1 MRPQSALSCDRWRG
15 TPSWREKTGGIAA
28 DICRLTAEVLAQPV
42 DPVILRDLGLDSE
55 AARGPSSCPALS
67 ALSTPSEESAFKCF
81 QFGRAKVPLCLGLS
95 CEAAKN
101 LFERILSDLG
111 PN

>member
-1 MRPQSALSCDRWRG
+1 ME
-15 TPSWREKTGGIAA
+15 RETC
-28 DICRLTAEVLAQPV
+28 CRLTIAEVLAQPV

-55 AARGPSSCPALS
+55 AARGQVLFACPIHS
-67 ALSTPSEESAFKCF
+67 PSEVSL

-101 LFERILSDLG
+101 LCERILSDLG